1 MGYLIIKHSICLK
14 DCMFGIGGN
23 AKIYI
28 FLILILQI
36 SYIAFRQLSQIS
48 QFNILG
54 NVFHFSLAQ
63 I

>member
-1 MGYLIIKHSICLK
+1 
-14 DCMFGIGGN
+14 MFGLTGN
-23 AKIYI
+23 AKISI

-48 QFNILG
+48 QFNIFG
-54 NVFHFSLAQ
+54 NALHCSLAR